1 MSSLVSLLSHT
12 PLFVWAILAVLL
24 WQGWRS
30 LHRRT
35 RPVWSMVLVPVVV
48 AGAELLAL
56 WRAGFDPP
64 AMLLWFAGCLVACPL
79 GRATGPRRVS
89 VAPAGGPVVWAGS
102 RAPLVRN
109 LCVFAA
115 HYLLAATQALHPDA
129 QAGLALGEAALS
141 GATIGY
147 VAGWGL
153 TLLRSLRR
161 AGAEERASARP

>member
-56 WRAGFDPP
+56 WRAGLDAP
-64 AMLLWFAGCLVACPL
+64 AMLLWFACCLAACPL